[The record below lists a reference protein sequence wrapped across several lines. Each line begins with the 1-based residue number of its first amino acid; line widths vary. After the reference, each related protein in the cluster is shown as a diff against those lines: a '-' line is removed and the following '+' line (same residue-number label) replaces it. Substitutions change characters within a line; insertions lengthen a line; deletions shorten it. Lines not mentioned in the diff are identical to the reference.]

1 MPFKLTWFLLFCFLR
16 LVFLQTLNAQD
27 FLTFTKIDKEQGLPN
42 NNVTSIVQDSVGF
55 IWIGTKNGL
64 SRFDG
69 TSFQY
74 LNPNTT
80 KLTSNDISDLLFEDH
95 RQLWIATAEEGI
107 NKLDIKSNKIES
119 YSVNG
124 SNGLGLKSNSINR
137 LFKDVHNSIWVASDF
152 GLSKFQPNDNAFITF
167 SNPGTHGNWRGN
179 SISALAQKSPTQLWV
194 GTKGEG
200 LFVFDTI
207 YNNFTPVT
215 LNLPPK
221 EFINTSLHITAIQKI
236 DSTKLLLGTS
246 DNGLFVFNIGTRKLS
261 KGKPKKSSQKAI
273 QKVSSITRGVKGN
286 IWIATDGEGIFKFSR
301 NDTDFLQPLS
311 FNTNSKNNSN
321 IQSNAVN
328 TIFWDKN
335 SNMWLGTVR
344 KGLAI
349 SEKRPDYLAFLPN
362 GLLNTNSFPALS
374 ILQSND
380 NIIIG
385 TDGDGL
391 YKKSLDPLSKSNRQL
406 LSLAFSNA
414 FIQTIQPFTKGHYWL
429 GTYKNGL
436 MLVNSS
442 QKVVEQYKANI
453 PKKELSHNNVRDI
466 FMTPSKNL
474 WVATWGGGLNYIDR
488 KSKKT
493 TFYQH
498 QPSNPKSISS
508 NEVTTFTS
516 DRIGNLWVATYGGG
530 LNKLDLKERT
540 FEQYQSNDQKFNF
553 IFSIALDSEKKCLWM
568 GTKGGL
574 LKFNLV
580 NHVLTPYKVGNSETT
595 NYVTSVQIDDIGNVW
610 MGTRAGIYIKK
621 TKSERIS
628 YVEKT
633 FQEHL
638 INSSFKDRNGKLYFG
653 GLEGITVINPSL
665 FIETEND
672 NPIVFT
678 SFKQFQTTNSLEKER
693 VSPIAVSY
701 QNAITL
707 PYNSTPFT
715 IEYSSLEY
723 PYSTLGSYL
732 VKMENFDSDWKS
744 IHNQNSMTYSDL
756 NPGDYV
762 FRIKEQ
768 RENFDSKES
777 QLRITILPPFW
788 QRGWFYGLI
797 LLLGIC
803 LLFLTRYYW
812 NRWRNINKE
821 LEILKNKISDF
832 NYKDV
837 FPLNQI
843 NGTISDSDF
852 LNKLNNIIKETILDD
867 PYFKV
872 KNLSEKMNMSHSAL
886 YKKTKGLTNMSISE
900 FVRDYRL
907 NLASKLLDHPDVRVS
922 EVSFLVGYND
932 AKYFSKE
939 FKKKFKQTP
948 SEYLKKIHK

>member
-1 MPFKLTWFLLFCFLR
+1 MPFKLTRVLLFCFLC
-16 LVFLQTLNAQD
+16 LVFIQTLNAQD
-27 FLTFTKIDKEQGLPN
+27 YLPFTTIDKEKGLPN

-69 TSFQY
+69 TSFQH
-74 LNPNTT
+74 LDPNTT

-119 YSVNG
+119 YSVNE
-124 SNGLGLKSNSINR
+124 SDGLGLKSNSINR
-137 LFKDVHNSIWVASDF
+137 LYKDIHNSIWVASDV
-152 GLSKFQPNDNAFITF
+152 GLSKYQPSDNSFTTFI
-167 SNPGTHGNWRGN
+167 NPSPHENWKGNA
-179 SISALAQKSPTQLWV
+179 ITALAQKSPTQLWV

-200 LFVFDTI
+200 LFVFDATH
-207 YNNFTPVT
+207 NNFTSIT
-215 LNLPPK
+215 FGFTSK
-221 EFINTSLHITAIQKI
+221 EFIHKSLHITAIQKV

-246 DNGLFVFNIGTRKLS
+246 DNGLFVFNIDTQKLS
-261 KGKPKKSSQKAI
+261 KGKPKKSSQKTI
-273 QKVSSITRGVKGN
+273 QKVSSITRGIKGN
-286 IWIATDGEGIFKFSR
+286 IWVATDGEGIFKFSR
-301 NDTDFLQPLS
+301 NDTDFQQPLS

-328 TIFWDKN
+328 TIFWDKD

-349 SEKRPDYLAFLPN
+349 SEKRPDYLKFLPN
-362 GLLNTNSFPALS
+362 GFLNTNSFPALS

-391 YKKSLDPLSKSNRQL
+391 YQKSLDPLSKSNRQL
-406 LSLAFSNA
+406 LPLASSNA
-414 FIQTIQPFTKGHYWL
+414 FIQTIQPFAKNQYWL

-436 MLVNSS
+436 MLVNRS
-442 QKVVEQYKANI
+442 QEIVEQYGTNI
-453 PKKELSHNNVRDI
+453 PGKILSHNNVREV

-488 KSKKT
+488 KSQKI

-508 NEVTTFTS
+508 NDVTTFTNDPFGS
-516 DRIGNLWVATYGGG
+516 FWVATYGGG
-530 LNKLDLKERT
+530 LNRLNLKERT
-540 FEQYQSNDQKFNF
+540 FDRYQCNNQNLNF
-553 IFSIALDSEKKCLWM
+553 IFSMALDLEGKCIWM

-574 LKFNLV
+574 LKFDLT
-580 NHVLTPYKVGNSETT
+580 NHTSTPYKVGNSETT
-595 NYVTSVQIDDIGNVW
+595 NYVTSVQVDDNGNVW
-610 MGTRAGIYIKK
+610 MGTRAGIYIKRA
-621 TKSERIS
+621 KSERIS
-628 YVEKT
+628 YVKKT

-638 INSSFKDRNGKLYFG
+638 INSSFKDGNGKLYFG
-653 GLEGITVINPSL
+653 GLEGVTVIYPSQ
-665 FIETEND
+665 FREIEND

-678 SFKQFQTTNSLEKER
+678 SFKQFHPTNSLEKEKI
-693 VSPIAVSY
+693 SPIAISY

-723 PYSTLGSYL
+723 PSTIVSYWA
-732 VKMENFDSDWKS
+732 KMENFDSDWKS
-744 IHNQNSMTYSDL
+744 IHNQNSLTYSDL
-756 NPGDYV
+756 NPGEYV

-777 QLRITILPPFW
+777 QLRIKILPPFW

-797 LLLGIC
+797 LFLGVS
-803 LLFLTRYYW
+803 LLFIIRYYW
-812 NRWRNINKE
+812 NRWRSINKE
-821 LEILKNKISDF
+821 LKILRNKISDF
-832 NYKDV
+832 NYKDA
-837 FPLNQI
+837 FPLNSI
-843 NGTISDSDF
+843 NGTISDSEF
-852 LNKLNNIIKETILDD
+852 LNKLNNIIKETILEN
-867 PYFKV
+867 PCFKV
-872 KNLSEKMNMSHSAL
+872 RTLSEKMNMSHSAL
-886 YKKTKGLTNMSISE
+886 YKKIKELTNMSISE

-907 NLASKLLDHPDVRVS
+907 NLASKLLEHPNVRVS

-948 SEYLKKIHK
+948 SEYLKKTP